1 MDVFFYNTFHGNR
14 TFSTTSSSINAE
26 TNLHLGACT
35 TETVQG
41 CGLNKER
48 QSREGL
54 SRCVNPL
61 FQTMPFIDGGIER
74 MPKLSFGGS

>member
-1 MDVFFYNTFHGNR
+1 M
-14 TFSTTSSSINAE
+14 FSSTALSMETVRSLLPTSIDAE
-26 TNLHLGACT
+26 TNLQLGACT

-41 CGLNKER
+41 CRLNKER
-48 QSREGL
+48 QSRERL

-61 FQTMPFIDGGIER
+61 FQTMPFIDGGIDR